1 MKNILWLASALALT
15 TPFVARADDDHERA
29 LAAVERGEALPL
41 DALLSRVVLS
51 DGERLIDVEL
61 EREDGRWVYELEF
74 IDARGRVREIEMDA
88 LTGDTVVDD

>member
-1 MKNILWLASALALT
+1 MKRILWLAFALALT
-15 TPFVARADDDHERA
+15 APLDARGDDDHERA

-41 DALLSRVVLS
+41 DALLLKANLR

-74 IDARGRVREIEMDA
+74 IDERGHVREIEMDA
-88 LTGDTVVDD
+88 LTGDIVVDD